1 MKINWKV
8 RLKNKAFWVALIPAL
23 FLLVTQVCKV
33 FGLSLDLSTLQ
44 EQVLGIVGTVFTL
57 LALFGVV
64 NDSTTSGASDSEQ
77 ALTYSE
83 PKKSE

>member
-33 FGLSLDLSTLQ
+33 FGLSLDLSALQ
-44 EQVLGIVGTVFTL
+44 EQALGIVGTVFTL

-64 NDSTTSGASDSEQ
+64 NDPTTSGTSDSEQ